1 MTPCQIPRGSEI
13 CGRQSFCVSL
23 GAQIHRP
30 VNSVLTRKGRDRRGA
45 VTLWKNSGW
54 ATPGRSGCSEGVR
67 R

>member
-1 MTPCQIPRGSEI
+1 MTPCQNPRGAAI
-13 CGRQSFCVSL
+13 CGRRSFCASQ
-23 GAQIHRP
+23 GAPIHRP

-45 VTLWKNSGW
+45 VTLLKSSGW